1 MKENKFLD
9 DCITK
14 IKKSIDN
21 KKGYLEASGLRL
33 GEGMET
39 KVIVK
44 VSDSGWISVWCTFN
58 HFFNYEY
65 QYLEEEVGRLSY
77 SVEEWFDEKYSEF
90 LDSYRPLRD
99 VYINNSEAF
108 VSEADVAGD
117 MDVLNEI
124 ESKANEL
131 GLDVSEVYPD
141 FEEHKRTIEYLED
154 LEKRFEDQKRELSNW
169 IN

>member
-1 MKENKFLD
+1 MKSRLEKVYSKLPNQKVNL
-9 DCITK
+9 K
-14 IKKSIDN
+14 AHKVALGLIDN
-21 KKGYLEASGLRL
+21 
-33 GEGMET
+33 
-39 KVIVK
+39 
-44 VSDSGWISVWCTFN
+44 
-58 HFFNYEY
+58 FNYEY

>member
-1 MKENKFLD
+1 MNYE
-9 DCITK
+9 
-14 IKKSIDN
+14 IKNVLSKLPKSKSTNLSKNHKVLLGLIDN
-21 KKGYLEASGLRL
+21 
-33 GEGMET
+33 
-39 KVIVK
+39 
-44 VSDSGWISVWCTFN
+44 
-58 HFFNYEY
+58 FNYEY